1 MALKKMIIMPNGLPL
16 EYHRIALVSL
26 DINNQNTILVESYLN
41 EEARQYEKDYA
52 ARLIEGEPIF
62 PYTQSNYYNPPY
74 DGVMS
79 ISRAYDWL
87 RNNVPAFEGAE
98 NTGDVSDEISSDEFM
113 AMLEEVL

>member
-1 MALKKMIIMPNGLPL
+1 MALKKKIIMPNGLPL

-41 EEARQYEKDYA
+41 EEARQQEKDYA
-52 ARLIEGEPIF
+52 SGITSELVA
-62 PYTQSNYYNPPY
+62 PYTYSEYYNPPY

-98 NTGDVSDEISSDEFM
+98 DTGDISDEISSDEFL